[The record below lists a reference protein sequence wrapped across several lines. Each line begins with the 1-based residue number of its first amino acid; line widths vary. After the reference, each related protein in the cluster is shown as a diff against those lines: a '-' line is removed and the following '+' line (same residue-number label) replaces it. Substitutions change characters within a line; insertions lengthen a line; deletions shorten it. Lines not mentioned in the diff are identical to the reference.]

1 MGAKKEEDATRD
13 VITERKLIDT
23 EKNGLKRKYCQVAGD
38 DDEQI
43 EGQETDKDQMK
54 LKKKKKKKKLREKV
68 ESVEPALTHDQQ
80 EKKSD
85 KTIKKKNKKAD
96 KFI

>member
-1 MGAKKEEDATRD
+1 MRFF
-13 VITERKLIDT
+13 RKLIDT
-23 EKNGLKRKYCQVAGD
+23 EKIGLKRKYCQVAED

-54 LKKKKKKKKLREKV
+54 LKKKKKKKKKLREKV
-68 ESVEPALTHDQQ
+68 ESVEPVLTHDQQ

-85 KTIKKKNKKAD
+85 KTIKKKNKKAG
-96 KFI
+96 